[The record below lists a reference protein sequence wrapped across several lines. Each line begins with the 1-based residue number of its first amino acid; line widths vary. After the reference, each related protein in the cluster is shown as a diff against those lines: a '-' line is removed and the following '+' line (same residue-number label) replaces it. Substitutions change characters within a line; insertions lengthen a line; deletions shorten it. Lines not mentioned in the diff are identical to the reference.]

1 MTALDRATARGSR
14 EFILQTGAGGG
25 GGAGAG
31 DGAYRVV
38 ADRDGQ
44 VTECVPVAGVA
55 ATGAVRSSLGLV
67 DLQVNG
73 YAGVDFNRT
82 DTTAE
87 TLDHALATMLS
98 HGTTRCLPTIIT
110 ASIEV
115 MAARLAALDAA
126 VERSRLGPWM
136 VMGYHLEGPFLS
148 AEDGYAGCHPK
159 AQMRTA
165 AIEILE
171 RLERGLRRPVRL
183 LTVAPEREG
192 VLDLIPK
199 AIDSG
204 KTIAI
209 GHTAAT
215 RAQIEAVAA
224 AGARLSTHL
233 GNGIAHLL
241 EKNENPLFAQLGED
255 RLVASFIADGIHIP
269 PYMLRFYV
277 RAKGLAR
284 TILVTDA
291 TASAAAAPGLYTLG
305 DVQIE
310 KSSDGVVRE
319 PGSPYLGGSSA
330 TMDAVLRNAMAW
342 LPATFDEALGLARA
356 NPLRLLGEANVPD
369 AGSPLEYVT
378 WRTGNSGP
386 EVVEAG
392 VGPWF
397 VEGTAAG

>member
-1 MTALDRATARGSR
+1 MTALRRAAGAR
-14 EFILQTGAGGG
+14 EFILQTGEGACRAV
-25 GGAGAG
+25 AGAEG
-31 DGAYRVV
+31 RVT
-38 ADRDGQ
+38 A
-44 VTECVPVAGVA
+44 CAPVPPPGEAIR
-55 ATGAVRSSLGLV
+55 TSLGLV

-73 YAGVDFNRT
+73 FAGVDFNRT

-87 TLDHALATMLS
+87 AIDHALATMLA

-110 ASIEV
+110 ASVEA
-115 MAARLAALDAA
+115 MAARLQALDAA
-126 VERSRLGPWM
+126 VEKSRLGPWM
-136 VMGYHLEGPFLS
+136 VMGYHVEGPFLS

-159 AQMRTA
+159 TQMQSGTL
-165 AIEILE
+165 EVLE

-199 AIDSG
+199 AIAAG

-215 RAQIEAVAA
+215 RAQIEAAAA

-233 GNGIAHLL
+233 GNGLARLL

-255 RLVASFIADGIHIP
+255 RLSASFIADGIHIP
-269 PYMLRFYV
+269 PYMLRIYI

-284 TILVTDA
+284 AILVTDA
-291 TASAAAAPGLYTLG
+291 TAGAAAAPGVYTLG
-305 DVQIE
+305 DVPIE
-310 KSSDGVVRE
+310 KSPDGVVRE

-330 TMDAVLRNAMAW
+330 TMDAVFRNAMAW
-342 LPATFDEALGLARA
+342 LPATFDEALGLARG
-356 NPLRLLGEANVPD
+356 NPLRLLGELSIAA
-369 AGSPLEYVT
+369 AGSVFEYVT
-378 WRTGNSGP
+378 WRTARDGP

-392 VGPWF
+392 VGPWI
-397 VEGTAAG
+397 VGGAGA